1 LVSTFKTHVMVLPV
15 ATVVVM
21 FIMPVENPQR
31 TVTIEGEGLNVVLV
45 GTTAVVVV
53 GPTTTTV
60 PIMLGW

>member
-1 LVSTFKTHVMVLPV
+1 MVLPV